1 MDSTINSKSGLE
13 KIIEFFN
20 SLEENHPVSITEV
33 VDNTDLS
40 WTYVKRVLKE
50 ELKDNYAGFHFE
62 KSGNTWIAWKDR
74 DKIVKKLDKT
84 CGSMLNGNNNP
95 RNK

>member
-1 MDSTINSKSGLE
+1 MYSTINSKSGLE
-13 KIIEFFN
+13 KIIDFIN
-20 SLEENHPVSITEV
+20 SLEKSHPVSITEI

-50 ELKDNYAGFHFE
+50 DLKDNYAGFHFE

-74 DKIVKKLDKT
+74 EKIVKKLDKT
-84 CGSMLNGNNNP
+84 CGSMLNANNNHK
-95 RNK
+95 N